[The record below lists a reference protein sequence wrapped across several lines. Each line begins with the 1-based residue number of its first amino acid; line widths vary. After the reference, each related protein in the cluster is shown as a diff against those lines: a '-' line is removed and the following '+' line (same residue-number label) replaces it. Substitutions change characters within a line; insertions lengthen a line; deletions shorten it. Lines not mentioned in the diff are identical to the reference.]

1 MQYGNRRQTTVKRYI
16 TIDGGTTNTRIRLIE
31 NGTAV
36 DETKLKAGAGNRNS
50 SLLAK
55 AVKPGIDDIMKKSKL
70 TETDI
75 TAILAAGMIT
85 SEFGIYC
92 VPHICVPAGVTELNN
107 GIKSVVIHDITNI
120 PINFIPGVK
129 KQGATLEQNDM
140 MRGEECEFFGISKL
154 LNAENGSLVV
164 LPGSHTKMV
173 VSDTDGR
180 ISDFSTSLSG
190 EMIAAISGGT
200 ILSDAINLDIDG
212 YDKEFLK
219 KGFEYCIKN
228 GLNEALF
235 KVRTLKN
242 LLGADEKSC
251 YSFFIGAI
259 LCADVKKISACP
271 EKNVY
276 VGGKKQIK
284 DAFFE
289 LLTKFTDKTVVSVS
303 ESDVDMSV
311 SLGMISIYEEI
322 DRRCR

>member
-1 MQYGNRRQTTVKRYI
+1 MKRYI

-36 DETKLKAGAGNRNS
+36 EEIKLKAGAGNRNS
-50 SLLAK
+50 SLLAET
-55 AVKPGIDDIMKKSKL
+55 VKSGIDDIMKKSKL
-70 TETDI
+70 TESDI

-92 VPHICVPAGVTELNN
+92 VPHICVPAGVAELNN
-107 GIKSVVIHDITNI
+107 GIKSVVINDITNI

-129 KQGATLEQNDM
+129 KQGVILEQNDM
-140 MRGEECEFFGISKL
+140 MRGEECEFFGISKI

-212 YDKEFLK
+212 YDNEFLK

-242 LLGADEKSC
+242 LLGADKKSC

-259 LCADVKKISACP
+259 LCADVKKISARP

-276 VGGKKQIK
+276 IGGKKQIK

-289 LLTKFTDKTVVSVS
+289 LLTEFTDKNVVSVS

>member
-1 MQYGNRRQTTVKRYI
+1 MKRYI

-36 DETKLKAGAGNRNS
+36 DEIKLKAGAGNRNN

-55 AVKPGIDDIMKKSKL
+55 VVKSGIDDIMKKSKL

-85 SEFGIYC
+85 SEFGIYR
-92 VPHICVPAGVTELNN
+92 VPHICVPVGVTELNN

-129 KQGATLEQNDM
+129 KQGVTLERNDM

-180 ISDFSTSLSG
+180 IFDFSTSLSG

-212 YDKEFLK
+212 YDKGFLK

-259 LCADVKKISACP
+259 LCADVKKISARP

-276 VGGKKQIK
+276 IGGKKQIK
-284 DAFFE
+284 EAFFE

-322 DRRCR
+322 DRRCEI

>member
-1 MQYGNRRQTTVKRYI
+1 MGYNRKRYI

-36 DETKLKAGAGNRNS
+36 DEIKIKAGAGNRNS
-50 SLLAK
+50 RLLAEAIK
-55 AVKPGIDDIMKKSKL
+55 SGIDGIMKKSKL
-70 TETDI
+70 TEADI

-107 GIKSVVIHDITNI
+107 GIKSVVIKDITDM

-129 KQGATLEQNDM
+129 KQGETLEQNDM

-164 LPGSHTKMV
+164 LPGSHTKIV
-173 VSDTDGR
+173 VSDTDGK

-190 EMIAAISGGT
+190 EMISAISGGT
-200 ILSDAINLDIDG
+200 ILNDAINLDIDG

-251 YSFFIGAI
+251 YSFFIGAV
-259 LCADVKKISACP
+259 LCADVKKISERP
-271 EKNVY
+271 ERNVY

-284 DAFFE
+284 DTFFE
-289 LLTKFTDKTVVSVS
+289 LLTEFTDKTVVSVS

-311 SLGMISIYEEI
+311 SLGIISIYEKNG
-322 DRRCR
+322 RRCGG